1 MRKLVC
7 ISVIALCVAFSGT
20 ALAADGAE
28 IYTKLCAACHGLKGE
43 GMAMMSPPIKGSEF
57 ILKGKE
63 AEISDVILKGRA
75 GDAKKYK
82 DIPIPMLPQKLNDE
96 EVAAVIAHMKELA
109 K

>member
-1 MRKLVC
+1 MRKLVW

-28 IYTKLCAACHGLKGE
+28 VYTKLCGMCHGAKGE
-43 GMAMMSPPIKGSEF
+43 GLPMMGPAIKGNDF
-57 ILKGKE
+57 VLKGKD
-63 AEISDVILKGRA
+63 AELSDVILKGRA
-75 GDAKKYK
+75 GEDKKYK

-96 EVAAVIAHMKELA
+96 EVAAVIAHMKALA